1 MAAKRLI
8 ISRKGFDSTRRPRGP
23 KRGYA
28 ALERPYGGVPSPIF
42 PDGSMYSLP
51 VPGEDESIIV
61 TYGDLS
67 HQVGGTQVNI
77 GRVVEGLTST
87 RGQPP
92 RWTRDDFT
100 YVSPDIRDP
109 VQSTFDEQPGLV
121 LAGGAQEG
129 HLRKQG
135 VDKDDIFLFFGLFR
149 RVEEVSGRWQFVPR
163 APEQHVLFGWLQVG
177 AIRREDGEDWQG
189 GCYVARDELISNS
202 TTTRRGYGVFEYL
215 DERLVLTEPGADPS
229 RWRLPLWFYPEPPKV
244 PLTYHPPRL
253 WRRDA
258 RHAYVQR
265 RGPGQEFV
273 LDLQHYPEALS
284 WVSQIVGDLGN
295 RP

>member
-28 ALERPYGGVPSPIF
+28 DLEWPYGGVPSPIF
-42 PDGSMYSLP
+42 PNGGMYSLP
-51 VPGEDESIIV
+51 IPGEDENINV

-77 GRVVEGLTST
+77 GKVVEDLTST
-87 RGQPP
+87 LGQPP
-92 RWTRDDFT
+92 RWTRGHFT

-109 VQSTFDEQPGLV
+109 VRSTFDNQPGLV

-149 RVEEVSGRWQFVPR
+149 HVEEVAGRWQFVPR

-177 AIRREDGEDWQG
+177 AIHREDGEGWQVG
-189 GCYVARDELISNS
+189 YYVARDEFISNS
-202 TTTRRGYGVFEYL
+202 TTTKRGYGIFEYL
-215 DERLVLTEPGADPS
+215 DERLVLTEPGAAPS
-229 RWRLPLWFYPEPPKV
+229 RWRLPSGSIPN
-244 PLTYHPPRL
+244 
-253 WRRDA
+253 RRRCRSPTTLLA
-258 RHAYVQR
+258 SGVGMHGMPTFSGA
-265 RGPGQEFV
+265 GQ
-273 LDLQHYPEALS
+273 AKSLS
-284 WVSQIVGDLGN
+284 
-295 RP
+295 